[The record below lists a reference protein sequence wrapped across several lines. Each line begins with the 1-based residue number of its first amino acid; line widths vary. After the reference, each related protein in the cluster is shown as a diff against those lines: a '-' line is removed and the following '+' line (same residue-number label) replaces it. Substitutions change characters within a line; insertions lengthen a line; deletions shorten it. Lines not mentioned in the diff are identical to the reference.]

1 MLVFIKLGDYIFNT
15 DVISY
20 IHIIGAGC
28 AVCQKNGETIAIA
41 TVSEKDMQVALEI
54 LFGI

>member
-1 MLVFIKLGDYIFNT
+1 MFIKLGDYIFNT

-20 IHIIGAGC
+20 IRITGAGC
-28 AVCQKNGETIAIA
+28 VVCQKTGETVAIA
-41 TVSEKDMQVALEI
+41 TVSEGDMQVALEI

>member
-1 MLVFIKLGDYIFNT
+1 MFIKLGDYIFNT

-20 IHIIGAGC
+20 IRIVGAGC
-28 AVCQKNGETIAIA
+28 VVCQKNGETITIA
-41 TVSEKDMQVALEI
+41 TVSEEDMQVALEI